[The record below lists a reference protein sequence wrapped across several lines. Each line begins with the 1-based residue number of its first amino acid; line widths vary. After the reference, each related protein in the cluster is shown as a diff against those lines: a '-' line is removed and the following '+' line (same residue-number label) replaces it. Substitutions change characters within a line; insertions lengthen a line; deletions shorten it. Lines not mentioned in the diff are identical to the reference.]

1 MLLHLASCALY
12 QFFVASNSASAKTAL
27 RQRFGEYAVLTA
39 WDGDGEGDGD
49 TAADAVDGGPR
60 GRSTAAGMAAAAADF
75 FLLSQCA
82 FVVHSKG
89 SSFAAEAAAVHNRP
103 VVDVS
108 VDAPPAG
115 AGAGTGAGAAAVLTV
130 LSHDVSLPYCGL
142 HEYIRVDANRVLHSE
157 SIGNDDGVCV
167 DSCARRAPVCYD
179 EAGERSMCTHAFRAC
194 PCEAPYRRLTGLP
207 ALLCPRED
215 NGVRL
220 RADTG
225 EGCVSVLAD
234 SNGYSLS
241 F

>member
-1 MLLHLASCALY
+1 LLLHVATCALY

-27 RQRFGEYAVLTA
+27 RQRFGEYAVITA
-39 WDGDGEGDGD
+39 WDGDGDGDGDGD

-115 AGAGTGAGAAAVLTV
+115 AGTGAAAVLTV
-130 LSHDVSLPYCGL
+130 LSHDMSLPYCGL
-142 HEYIRVDANRVLHSE
+142 HEYIRVDTNRVFHSE
-157 SIGNDDGVCV
+157 SIGNEYGVCG

-179 EAGERSMCTHAFRAC
+179 EAGERSMCTQAFRAC

-215 NGVRL
+215 NGVSL
-220 RADTG
+220 GTDAG

-241 F
+241 V